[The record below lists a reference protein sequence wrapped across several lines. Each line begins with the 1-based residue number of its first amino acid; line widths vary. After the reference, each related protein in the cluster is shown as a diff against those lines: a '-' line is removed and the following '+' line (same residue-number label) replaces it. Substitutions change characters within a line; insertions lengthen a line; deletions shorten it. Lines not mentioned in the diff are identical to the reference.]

1 MTQTC
6 KDVAKD
12 QGATVST
19 REAEYAELAIAF
31 AEISQLLFEDRTVQ
45 GTLQRIVNFARTT
58 IDGCDA
64 ASISTKVGDEFVT
77 SVCSDDIAS
86 EIDQFQYLLNEGPC
100 LDASREDSLQYC
112 PDLLDDVRWPRFGP
126 EAVSRG
132 MKSLLACRLTTEK
145 TFGSLNLYATTVDAY
160 DSLGR
165 TKAVIFAAH
174 AGVALRAV
182 GDLHDVTAQ
191 LNVEMARAANLEG
204 AIASRQLIGQAEG
217 ILIERERIT
226 AEEAYEILKK
236 TSQHLNLKLRNV
248 AQYVVE
254 TGEVPEATC

>member
-1 MTQTC
+1 
-6 KDVAKD
+6 VL
-12 QGATVST
+12 ST
-19 REAEYAELAIAF
+19 RESEYAELAITF

-45 GTLQRIVNFARTT
+45 GTLQRIVNFANTT

-77 SVCSDDIAS
+77 SVYSDEIAS
-86 EIDQFQYLLNEGPC
+86 DIDQFQYKFNEGPC
-100 LDASREDSLQYC
+100 LDAARDDSLQYA
-112 PDLLDDVRWPRFGP
+112 PDLINDPRWPRFGP
-126 EAVSRG
+126 EAVKHG
-132 MKSLLACRLTTEK
+132 MKSLLACRLTAEK
-145 TFGSLNLYATTVDAY
+145 TFGSLNLYARSADAY

-174 AGVALRAV
+174 AGVALRSV
-182 GDLHDVTAQ
+182 GDLHDVTSQ

-226 AEEAYEILKK
+226 ADEAYEILKK

-254 TGEVPEATC
+254 TGEVPEVS